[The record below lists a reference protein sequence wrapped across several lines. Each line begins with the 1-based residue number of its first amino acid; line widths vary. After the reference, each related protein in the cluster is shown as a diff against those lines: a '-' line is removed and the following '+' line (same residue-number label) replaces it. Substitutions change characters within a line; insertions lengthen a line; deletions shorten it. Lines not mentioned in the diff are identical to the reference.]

1 MKRLL
6 LCFLLVLVTN
16 FLFAQKREIQAS
28 ISVFPANFNNFLIE
42 AKYKYSP
49 VKALFTLNAGV
60 EYLQGD
66 TYLMEIGP
74 DGSFQSNKYY
84 SGFKSKKLMVPFSLN
99 FCIGHN
105 YIVYGGGGLFF
116 SANFNQKNTKYI
128 KPTLFQIGSY
138 FNTGFQFKIKK
149 KAFLNIEAKLLKDLS
164 SSYQTPQTS
173 SHFGFTGGME
183 DVRMA
188 YFCVNVGGSYM
199 LAKKK

>member
-6 LCFLLVLVTN
+6 LCFLLVLVTK

-28 ISVFPANFNNFLIE
+28 ISVFPANFNNFSIE

-66 TYLMEIGP
+66 TYFMEIGP

-84 SGFKSKKLMVPFSLN
+84 NGFQSKKLMIPFTLN

-116 SANFNQKNTKYI
+116 SANFNQKSTKYI

-149 KAFLNIEAKLLKDLS
+149 KTFLNIEAKLLKDLS

-183 DVRMA
+183 NVRMA
-188 YFCVNVGGSYM
+188 YFCVNVGASYRFI
-199 LAKKK
+199 KNK